1 MSIVEMPH
9 LRQALAAQ
17 SECLAPHPRYEE
29 RVALAREV
37 RDRLNIVC
45 YLEGLAEG
53 MAAQGNINC
62 AGRLWEAAETLREIS
77 EVSLPPRAPVHEL
90 PCGEARAV
98 ISAKPPACLPAG
110 LTERELVV
118 LRLVAQGMTNHQIAD
133 HLIIS
138 MHTVN
143 AHVRSMLIGTIIGM
157 AFLLPSLWLLFH
169 VFRGRH
175 PALEVQKKES
185 EIAQK

>member
-9 LRQALAAQ
+9 LRESLAAQ
-17 SECLAPHPRYEE
+17 SEGLVPHPLHEE
-29 RVALAREV
+29 RAALAREV
-37 RDRLNIVC
+37 RDRLNIAC

-53 MAAQGNINC
+53 IAAQGDINC

-90 PCGEARAV
+90 PYGDARAV
-98 ISAKPPACLPAG
+98 LSAKPSFCLPAG

-138 MHTVN
+138 LHTVN
-143 AHVRSMLIGTIIGM
+143 AHVRSIFNKVEVNSRCALTRY
-157 AFLLPSLWLLFH
+157 AVERRLL
-169 VFRGRH
+169 
-175 PALEVQKKES
+175 
-185 EIAQK
+185 